1 MAMKDDTM
9 EISLMNIPNPHVDGM
24 IIAHLAGPN
33 IVYVTD
39 LISPRGPIGRNP
51 QTVAVG
57 DALRK
62 ANITGAIIAAVTA
75 PRRSSPRL
83 VRRWRRTSQRGW

>member
-1 MAMKDDTM
+1 MKDDTM
-9 EISLMNIPNPHVDGM
+9 EIKLMNIPNPHVDGM

-39 LISPRGPIGRNP
+39 LISPRGQIGRNP

-62 ANITGAIIAAVTA
+62 NNITGATIAGGHGATA
-75 PRRSSPRL
+75 KQADIGPAL
-83 VRRWRRTSQRGW
+83 AAN